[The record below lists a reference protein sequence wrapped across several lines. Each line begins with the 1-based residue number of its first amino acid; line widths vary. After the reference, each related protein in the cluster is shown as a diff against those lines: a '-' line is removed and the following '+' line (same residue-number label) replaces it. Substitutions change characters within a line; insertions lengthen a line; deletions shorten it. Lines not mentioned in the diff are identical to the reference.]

1 MVVVCFT
8 TVALFT
14 GCRTEQTTASTSNQ
28 EKVITIA
35 ISKGNQESL
44 LDQTDSRK
52 SITYLNHELIYDPLV
67 NYGEDGSYEP
77 GLAESWDI
85 SPDGTEYTFHLRKG
99 VKFSDGTD

>member
-1 MVVVCFT
+1 M
-8 TVALFT
+8 LY
-14 GCRTEQTTASTSNQ
+14 Q
-28 EKVITIA
+28 
-35 ISKGNQESL
+35 KGNQESL

-52 SITYLNHELIYDPLV
+52 SITYLNYELIYDPLV

-99 VKFSDGTD
+99 VKFSDGTDFNADSVFIQRKNAGKISPPPLLSAFIPI